1 MEASVAPIHL
11 TVEGLGNPLRVRFT
25 AGQRHDSTQ
34 AQAPAL
40 LDGLTFEQVIA
51 DRGSAG
57 AAFSAY
63 LHKRGGAAVIPP
75 QKRAKSKG
83 EYDTWLYRERHL
95 IACCFNTLAAH
106 SPHSLALRQTGSLRS
121 WLRSGRLRAPTER
134 VTGQDGLKHRLP
146 LVLQWSLKELRAM
159 GKEAMVRS
167 ISIKPLSGYEQKR
180 DRE

>member
-1 MEASVAPIHL
+1 VEASVAPIHL

-106 SPHSLALRQTGSLRS
+106 SPHTRRT
-121 WLRSGRLRAPTER
+121 
-134 VTGQDGLKHRLP
+134 
-146 LVLQWSLKELRAM
+146 
-159 GKEAMVRS
+159 
-167 ISIKPLSGYEQKR
+167 LSRFDKR
-180 DRE
+180 DRSVLGFVQVVCALQRSA